1 MRLTQLSGVCLMGV
15 AMLAHADDDWLVVK
29 KVAAAARQ
37 QPLNGTYLHQMNS
50 SLETFRIVRSGTG
63 DNIQE
68 KRTSLDGP
76 SREIIRKGFE
86 LTCYAPDAKSLSA
99 AKVSAM
105 RLFPALLPDD
115 IGNIAQSYSVK
126 RSSKDR
132 VAQRDCN
139 WMELKPKDS
148 KRYMLRMCVEPAS
161 FLPLK
166 VITQNAAGE
175 AVEQFTFTEIELQ
188 GPKDKSAFRP
198 QYKQNYVLRSAS
210 APAMTL
216 DADAPSEV
224 SGMPNGFK
232 LLRAVQRTLPGQGE
246 RTVRH
251 MVFSDGLV
259 MLSLFIEPQ
268 ADGRPER
275 AVNLHGAVNMAT
287 AEQGDYL
294 VTLVGDLPEPT
305 MMAMIRNLK
314 IALKP

>member
-15 AMLAHADDDWLVVK
+15 AVLAHADDDWLVVK

-50 SLETFRIVRSGTG
+50 SLETFRIVRSGSG

-76 SREIIRKGFE
+76 SREIIRKGQE

-105 RLFPALLPDD
+105 RLFPALLPED
-115 IGNIAQSYSVK
+115 IGNIAQSYGIK
-126 RSSKDR
+126 RGGKDR

-139 WMELKPKDS
+139 WFDLKPKDS
-148 KRYMLRMCVEPAS
+148 KRYLLRMCVEPTS

-166 VITQNAAGE
+166 VITQNAAGD

-188 GPKDKSAFRP
+188 GPKDKSAFRS

-210 APAMTL
+210 APAMAL

-224 SGMPNGFK
+224 SGMPSGFK
-232 LLRAVQRTLPGQGE
+232 LLRAVQRTLPGQAE

-268 ADGRPER
+268 TEGRPER

-287 AEQGDYL
+287 AAQGDYL

>member
-15 AMLAHADDDWLVVK
+15 AVLAHADDDWLVVK

-50 SLETFRIVRSGTG
+50 SLETFRIVRSGSG

-76 SREIIRKGFE
+76 SREIIRKGLE

-115 IGNIAQSYSVK
+115 IGNIAQSYSIK
-126 RSSKDR
+126 RFGKDR

-139 WMELKPKDS
+139 WLELKPKDS

-175 AVEQFTFTEIELQ
+175 VVEQFTFTEIELQ
-188 GPKDKSAFRP
+188 GPKDKGAFRP

-224 SGMPNGFK
+224 SGMPSGFK
-232 LLRAVQRTLPGQGE
+232 LLRAVQRTLPGQAE

-305 MMAMIRNLK
+305 MLAMIRNLK

>member
-1 MRLTQLSGVCLMGV
+1 MRLTQLSGVCLMGM
-15 AMLAHADDDWLVVK
+15 ALLAHADDDWLVVK
-29 KVAAAARQ
+29 KAALAARQ
-37 QPLNGTYLHQMNS
+37 QPLSATYLHQMNGA
-50 SLETFRIVRSGTG
+50 LETFRIVRGGVG

-68 KRTSLDGP
+68 KRVSLDGP

-86 LTCYAPDAKSLSA
+86 LTCYAPDAKALAA

-115 IGNIAQSYSVK
+115 IGNIAQSYTVK
-126 RSSKDR
+126 RGGRDR
-132 VAQRDCN
+132 VAQRDCD
-139 WMELKPKDS
+139 WLDLKPKDS
-148 KRYMLRMCVEPAS
+148 RRYLLRMCIDVAS
-161 FLPLK
+161 NVPLK
-166 VITQNAAGE
+166 VMTQNAAGDT
-175 AVEQFTFTEIELQ
+175 VEQFTFTEIELQ
-188 GPKDKSAFRP
+188 APKDRNAFKP

-210 APAMTL
+210 APQMTL

-224 SGMPNGFK
+224 SGMPPGFK
-232 LLRAVQRTLPGQGE
+232 LLRAVQRSLPGQTE

-268 ADGRPER
+268 PDSHIER

-287 AEQGDYL
+287 AGQGDYL

-305 MMAMIRNLK
+305 MLAMIKNLK
-314 IALKP
+314 ITLKP

>member
-15 AMLAHADDDWLVVK
+15 AVLAHADDDWLVVK
-29 KVAAAARQ
+29 KAAAAARQ
-37 QPLNGTYLHQMNS
+37 LPLSGTYLHQMNAT
-50 SLETFRIVRSGTG
+50 LETYRIVRAGSG

-86 LTCYAPDAKSLSA
+86 LVCYAPDAKSLAA

-105 RLFPALLPDD
+105 RLFPAILPDD
-115 IGNIAQSYSVK
+115 ISNIAQSYTLK
-126 RSSKDR
+126 HGGKDR

-139 WMELKPKDS
+139 WLDLKPKDS
-148 KRYMLRMCVEPAS
+148 KRYALRMCVDPVS
-161 FLPLK
+161 NLPLK
-166 VITQNAAGE
+166 VITQNAVGE
-175 AVEQFTFTEIELQ
+175 PVEQFTFTEVELQ
-188 GPKDKSAFRP
+188 GPKDRAAFKP
-198 QYKQNYVLRSAS
+198 QYKLSYVLRSAS
-210 APAMTL
+210 APQMTL

-224 SGMPNGFK
+224 TGMPGGFK
-232 LLRAVQRTLPGQGE
+232 LLRAVQRSLPGQAE

-251 MVFSDGLV
+251 MVYSDGLV

-268 ADGRPER
+268 GDSRAER

-287 AEQGDYL
+287 ATQGDYL

-305 MMAMIRNLK
+305 MLAMIRNLK
-314 IALKP
+314 ITLKP

>member
-15 AMLAHADDDWLVVK
+15 AVLAHADDDWLVVK
-29 KVAAAARQ
+29 KAAAAARQ
-37 QPLNGTYLHQMNS
+37 QPLTGTYLHQMNG
-50 SLETFRIVRSGTG
+50 SLETFRIVRGGTG

-76 SREIIRKGFE
+76 SREIIRKGQE

-99 AKVSAM
+99 AKISAM
-105 RLFPALLPDD
+105 RLFPAILPDD
-115 IGNIAQSYSVK
+115 IGNIAQSYTVK
-126 RSSKDR
+126 HNGKDR

-139 WMELKPKDS
+139 WLDLKPKDS
-148 KRYMLRMCVEPAS
+148 KRYLLRLCVEPVS
-161 FLPLK
+161 SLPLK
-166 VITQNAAGE
+166 VISQNAAGE
-175 AVEQFTFTEIELQ
+175 TVEQFTFTEIELQ
-188 GPKDKSAFRP
+188 APKDKSAFRP

-210 APAMTL
+210 APQMAL
-216 DADAPSEV
+216 DADASSEV
-224 SGMPNGFK
+224 SGMPAGFK
-232 LLRAVQRTLPGQGE
+232 LLRAVQRSLPGQAE

-287 AEQGDYL
+287 AVQGDYL

-305 MMAMIRNLK
+305 MLAMIHNLK
-314 IALKP
+314 ITLKP

>member
-29 KVAAAARQ
+29 RAAVAARQ
-37 QPLNGTYLHQMNS
+37 QPLTGTYLHQMNG
-50 SLETFRIVRSGTG
+50 SLETFRIVRGGTG

-76 SREIIRKGFE
+76 SREIIRKGLE

-105 RLFPALLPDD
+105 RLFPAILPDD
-115 IGNIAQSYSVK
+115 IGNIAQSYTLK
-126 RSSKDR
+126 RSGKDR

-139 WMELKPKDS
+139 WMDLKPRDS
-148 KRYMLRMCVEPAS
+148 KRYLLRLCVEPVS
-161 FLPLK
+161 NLPLK
-166 VITQNAAGE
+166 VITQNAAGD

-198 QYKQNYVLRSAS
+198 QYKQNYVLRSAN
-210 APAMTL
+210 APQMTL

-224 SGMPNGFK
+224 SGMPSGFK
-232 LLRAVQRTLPGQGE
+232 LLRAVQRSLPGQAE
-246 RTVRH
+246 RTIRH

-268 ADGRPER
+268 TDGRAER

-287 AEQGDYL
+287 AVQGDYL

-305 MMAMIRNLK
+305 MLAMIRNLK
-314 IALKP
+314 ITLKP